1 MRRRSLILTALALPA
16 LTLLAPIRGSAQAT
30 LGAVAP
36 PGAKIL
42 FDGSNLSHFTRA
54 GSDQPANW
62 KVEDGAMT
70 AGDGSIQTKDQFQDF
85 QLHLEF
91 MTPYMP
97 DKTGQAR
104 GNSGVIIQRRYEIQV
119 LDSYGKASPGTGD
132 CGAVYSQS
140 AALVNACK
148 PPLEWQ
154 SYDIVFRAPR
164 YSGGKMVDK
173 PRVTVFQNG
182 ILVQNNTEIEGFT
195 AAHNGFAGQDVSTP
209 GPIEL
214 QDHGNPV
221 QYRNVWIK
229 ELPLKGN
236 EKYE

>member
-1 MRRRSLILTALALPA
+1 MQRRSLILLSIALPA
-16 LTLLAPIRGSAQAT
+16 LAFVTASRGAAQAT
-30 LGAVAP
+30 LGAPPV
-36 PGAKIL
+36 PGAKVL
-42 FDGSNLSHFTRA
+42 FDGSDLSHFTRA
-54 GSDQPANW
+54 GSNEPAAW
-62 KVEDGAMT
+62 KVEDGTMT
-70 AGDGSIQTKDQFQDF
+70 VGSGSIQTKGLYQDF

-97 DKTGQAR
+97 DKHGQAR

-119 LDSYGKASPGTGD
+119 LDSYGKESPGTGD

-148 PPLEWQ
+148 QPLEWQ
-154 SYDIVFRAPR
+154 SYDIIFRAPR
-164 YSGGKMVDK
+164 YADGKMTEK

-182 ILVQNNTEIEGFT
+182 ILVQNNTEIQGFT
-195 AAHNGFAGQDVSTP
+195 ASHNGFGGQDVSNP

-221 QYRNVWIK
+221 QYRNIWIK